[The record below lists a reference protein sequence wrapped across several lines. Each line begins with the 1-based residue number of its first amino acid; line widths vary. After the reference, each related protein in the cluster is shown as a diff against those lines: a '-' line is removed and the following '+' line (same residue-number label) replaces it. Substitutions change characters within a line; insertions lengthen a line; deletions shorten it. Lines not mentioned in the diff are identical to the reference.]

1 MALSD
6 VELMQRFIEG
16 DEEAFASIV
25 HRYECLLL
33 GIARQMLFDHDLA
46 QDACQYAWL
55 KLFLHKPRG
64 EVSLKNWLITV
75 VFHWCLDEKRRKK
88 RTPFLFS
95 SLEFEGEELDSVI
108 DLFPD
113 PGPSPEQLAEDDEL
127 STLIQAAFEQLPE
140 KYRAVLQ
147 LSVFGGYSLKEIS
160 QHVAQKEG
168 TVKTQVARARLRLRQ
183 ILDQQRTNAT

>member
-1 MALSD
+1 MLSILVQAQTFSHRQREAGTKIDAEKTLRKKRAGKGKTRMALSD

-16 DEEAFASIV
+16 DEEAFATIV

-46 QDACQYAWL
+46 QDACQYTWL

-75 VFHWCLDEKRRKK
+75 VFHRCLDEKRRKK

-95 SLEFEGEELDSVI
+95 SFECDGEELD
-108 DLFPD
+108 
-113 PGPSPEQLAEDDEL
+113 L
-127 STLIQAAFEQLPE
+127 SSICFLIPALHQNNWL
-140 KYRAVLQ
+140 KTTNSRRSYR
-147 LSVFGGYSLKEIS
+147 
-160 QHVAQKEG
+160 
-168 TVKTQVARARLRLRQ
+168 
-183 ILDQQRTNAT
+183 

>member
-6 VELMQRFIEG
+6 VDLMQRFLEG
-16 DEEAFASIV
+16 DEEAFATIV

-46 QDACQYAWL
+46 QDACQYTWL
-55 KLFLHKPRG
+55 KLFLQKPRG
-64 EVSLKNWLITV
+64 EVSLKSWLITV

-95 SLEFEGEELDSVI
+95 SLEFEGEGLDSVI

-140 KYRAVLQ
+140 KYRAMLY
-147 LSVFGGYSLKEIS
+147 LRAFGGYSFKEIS
-160 QHVAQKEG
+160 EHLSQKEG
-168 TVKTQVARARLRLRQ
+168 TVKTRMGRARPLLRR
-183 ILDQQRTNAT
+183 ILDQKA